1 MKQLNEIN
9 EKLITVQKENIKL
22 LEEIIENKDLI
33 IQELKQQLLIQGVGS
48 SLPSK
53 DKILIENMCLSFRH
67 DFGLLPELIKQ
78 DLRRDCKNWL
88 ISYENNR
95 K

>member
-33 IQELKQQLLIQGVGS
+33 IQELKQQLLIKRINVLQF
-48 SLPSK
+48 K
-53 DKILIENMCLSFRH
+53 KQ
-67 DFGLLPELIKQ
+67 IKY
-78 DLRRDCKNWL
+78 DN
-88 ISYENNR
+88 
-95 K
+95 